1 VHNLSTRGQGDCL
14 HKDRRKFVR
23 AVKGKVLSI
32 HADFFIF
39 RTPLLPFD
47 EFLEWGDGLQAA
59 PALDDAAAFE
69 RAYAADRARLRERL
83 LALVRRPDVWEALFI
98 ASPNLDERFHLWTD
112 APDSKRGRK
121 IEQVL
126 VRYLTRMTAR
136 ATPFG
141 LCAGFSVG
149 RTGIGTELTIE
160 GREKYRRQTR
170 LDMGFL
176 VALTEAL
183 ARDPRLRRA
192 FVYRPN
198 SSLYRAAGRV
208 RYVESRLDGELRS
221 YHLVAAEEED
231 CLNETLA
238 RAGHGATFSSLA
250 AALVG
255 DEVSQDEAEEYI
267 GDLIDNQVLV
277 PDIALP
283 LTGVQPLS
291 PLLEQLCEIAEAAES
306 ADRLE
311 RARAQM
317 AEIDEAGVG
326 VEPARYHSVARGL
339 EGLPLLLDA
348 SRLFQVDLAKP
359 APEAV
364 LGKEVL
370 DEIRRGV
377 TLLHQLAHYQRPESL
392 TRFHENFVARY
403 ETREVPLVEALDEE
417 VGVGFEAGEE
427 ISHLLKD
434 LVFTPIASEKREADS
449 ARQKLVLRKLHET
462 LQQGLPEMAFEPYE
476 LEAVSS
482 TDSLPLPDSFA
493 VAATLA
499 TSSQA
504 ALDGGDFQVFIEG
517 YHGPSGATLLGR
529 FCHLDEVLRQHVRR
543 HLLEEEALRP
553 DAVFAE
559 VVHLP
564 EGRIG
569 NVVLRPS
576 LRDFEIVYLGHSGA
590 PVERQ
595 VPVTDL
601 HVSIRGGR
609 IRLRSARLGREVIPR
624 MTNAHNYFQRGVGL
638 YRFLCMLQ
646 QEGVAGRVRWTW
658 GGLAHA
664 PYLPR
669 VRVGRLVL
677 SRARWN
683 VSKEELRMLG
693 AAQSRSAGAGFRAI
707 QAWRDER
714 RLPRLVTLA
723 DGDIALLIDLDNAL
737 SVESFIQLVRESEE
751 AVLEEFFPAADQHC
765 ARGPE
770 GRFVHE
776 LIVPFVRGK
785 SETEKNE
792 DGVEKASERQL
803 EPAVSPAS
811 RRRFPPGSEWLY
823 AKLYVG
829 TATADHVLRKLVRPV
844 VERSL
849 RSRAADGWFFI
860 RYADPD
866 HHLRLRFHGRPE
878 RLLGNVQPMLCEAVS
893 PLLDEGLLWRLQFDT
908 YEREVERY
916 GGAEGILLAEQVF
929 QADSAAVLQII
940 EMLET
945 DDEGLDERWRLTL
958 CGVDMLLTD
967 FGLDVEAKCKLLR
980 LARNNLLKEFAAGST
995 LMPQLAEKFRHERK
1009 SLELLLAARRGTK
1022 HPLAPGLTVLRRRS
1036 RRLRPVVAALNDL
1049 ERGLRLS
1056 TPRPELIIS
1065 FTHMHAN
1072 RLLRSASRQQEFV
1085 IYDFLARLY
1094 ESQIARASGPHGGRG
1109 LQRDGRQEVHGGML
1123 RRK

>member
-1 VHNLSTRGQGDCL
+1 MHNLCTRGRDDCL
-14 HKDRRKFVR
+14 HVERRKFVR
-23 AVKGKVLSI
+23 AVKDKILSTR
-32 HADFFIF
+32 ADFFVF

-47 EFLEWGDGLQAA
+47 EFLAWGDGLQAA
-59 PALDDAAAFE
+59 SALGDDAAFE

-83 LALVRRPDVWEALFI
+83 RALVRRPDVWEALFI
-98 ASPNLDERFHLWTD
+98 ASPNLNERFHLWTD
-112 APDSKRGRK
+112 DPESKRGRK

-149 RTGIGTELTIE
+149 RTGVATNLTLE
-160 GREKYRRQTR
+160 GRGKYRRHTR
-170 LDMGFL
+170 LEMGFL

-183 ARDPRLRRA
+183 ARDPRLRKA
-192 FVYRPN
+192 FLYRPN
-198 SSLYRAAGRV
+198 SSLYRVAGRV
-208 RYVESRLDGELRS
+208 RYVESRLEGDNRS
-221 YHLVAAEEED
+221 CHLVAVED
-231 CLNETLA
+231 EDYLGETLA
-238 RAGHGATFSSLA
+238 RAGRGATFSSLA

-255 DEVSQDEAEEYI
+255 DEVSRDEAEEYVA
-267 GDLIDNQVLV
+267 DLIDNQVLV

-283 LTGVQPLS
+283 LTGPQPLS
-291 PLLEQLCEIAEAAES
+291 PLLEQLGGIAGAKES

-311 RARAQM
+311 RARAQLN
-317 AEIDEAGVG
+317 EIDEAGVG
-326 VEPARYHSVARGL
+326 VEPARYLSVARGL
-339 EGLPLLLDA
+339 EGLPLPIDV
-348 SRLFQVDLAKP
+348 SRLFQVDLVKP
-359 APEAV
+359 APAAV
-364 LGKEVL
+364 LGKTVL

-377 TLLHQLAHYQRPESL
+377 ALLHRLTQPQRPEAL
-392 TRFHENFVARY
+392 TRFHENFAARY
-403 ETREVPLVEALDEE
+403 EAREVPLVEALDEE
-417 VGVGFEAGEE
+417 VGVGFVAGEE
-427 ISHLLKD
+427 TSPLLKD
-434 LVFTPIASEKREADS
+434 LVFTPAASEEGEADS
-449 ARQKLVLRKLHET
+449 ARQKLVLRKLYET
-462 LQQGLPEMAFEPYE
+462 LQRGLPEMTFEPHE
-476 LEAVSS
+476 LEALDSS
-482 TDSLPLPDSFA
+482 DSLPLPDSLS

-499 TSSQA
+499 ASSQA
-504 ALDGGDFQVFIEG
+504 ALDGGDFQIFIG
-517 YHGPSGATLLGR
+517 GCHGPSGATWLGR
-529 FCHLDEVLRQHVRR
+529 FCHLDEGLEGHVRR

-569 NVVLRPS
+569 NVVLRPA
-576 LRDFEIVYLGHSGA
+576 LRDFEIVYLGHSVA
-590 PVERQ
+590 PAERR

-601 HVSIRGGR
+601 YVSVRGGR
-609 IRLRSARLGREVIPR
+609 IRLRSARLGREVVPR
-624 MTNAHNYFQRGVGL
+624 MTNAHNYFYRGVGL

-646 QEGVAGRVRWTW
+646 QEGVAGRMSWSW
-658 GGLAHA
+658 GGLAHL

-683 VSKEELRMLG
+683 VSREELRALG
-693 AAQSRSAGAGFRAI
+693 EARGGGVGTDFRAV
-707 QAWRDER
+707 QAWRAR
-714 RLPRLVTLA
+714 RGLPRLVTLVV
-723 DGDIALLIDLDNAL
+723 GDSALLVDLDNAL
-737 SVESFIQLVRESEE
+737 SVESFIQLVRESEDV
-751 AVLEEFFPAADQHC
+751 VLEELFPGSDEYC

-776 LIVPFVRGK
+776 LIVPFVSGK
-785 SETEKNE
+785 SEAEKNGG
-792 DGVEKASERQL
+792 GVEEKSGRQL
-803 EPAVSPAS
+803 EPAISPAS

-829 TATADHVLRKLVRPV
+829 TATADHVLREFVQPLV
-844 VERSL
+844 EKSL

-878 RLLGNVQPMLCEAVS
+878 RLLGNVQPMLYEAVS

-916 GGAEGILLAEQVF
+916 GGAEGILLAEQLF
-929 QADSAAVLQII
+929 QADSSAVLQII

-967 FGLDVEAKCKLLR
+967 FGLDVEAKRNLLR

-1022 HPLAPGLTVLRRRS
+1022 HPLAPGLTVLRQRS

-1049 ERGLRLS
+1049 ERGLLLS

-1094 ESQIARASGPHGGRG
+1094 ESQIAR
-1109 LQRDGRQEVHGGML
+1109 D
-1123 RRK
+1123 